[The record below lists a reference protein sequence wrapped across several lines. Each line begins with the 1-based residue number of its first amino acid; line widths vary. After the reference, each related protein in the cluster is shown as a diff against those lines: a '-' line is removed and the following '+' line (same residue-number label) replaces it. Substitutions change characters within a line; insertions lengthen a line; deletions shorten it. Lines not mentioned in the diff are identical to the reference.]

1 MLRSLTYR
9 LVGNTFINFKEQVM
23 AKTNMSIR
31 MDDWITKELS
41 ELSKVRGIA
50 PSALIREFVISGLD
64 KQDSMV
70 EHFDSESARVDKQ
83 LKLITDTVL
92 GSLYYMVAYRNLDA
106 ESNPSSDKTKE
117 IIDLGMK
124 ISQELL
130 EIRA

>member
-1 MLRSLTYR
+1 MSL
-9 LVGNTFINFKEQVM
+9 
-23 AKTNMSIR
+23 
-31 MDDWITKELS
+31 
-41 ELSKVRGIA
+41 
-50 PSALIREFVISGLD
+50 
-64 KQDSMV
+64 
-70 EHFDSESARVDKQ
+70 DKQ

>member
-1 MLRSLTYR
+1 
-9 LVGNTFINFKEQVM
+9 M

-50 PSALIREFVISGLD
+50 PSALIREFVISGLG

-70 EHFDSESARVDKQ
+70 EHFDSESVRVDKQ